1 MRRYNLYIL
10 FKRDEDP
17 SMNMFPDSILEW
29 DSTQDLNYLKFLTN
43 KSMNITDKGV
53 EKMLN
58 ELQKE
63 YEEKNKPVQPT
74 GPRKRGRPKKQKA
87 ENRTKLTSKTNP
99 ENSLMAKLEFAMRI
113 NEQQEKSGKCA
124 ICPLCPGMKANQK
137 HFISE
142 CIISAWERKDLMAK
156 LE

>member
-1 MRRYNLYIL
+1 MKSLGEKHPKTMFYDAFIRVYRKAKKFNQDTGALETTLKTIVEDMNRITIEKDLSLMTNQELRKTLRRYNFYIL

-58 ELQKE
+58 ELQKDYNE
-63 YEEKNKPVQPT
+63 RNKPVQPT
-74 GPRKRGRPKKQKA
+74 GPRKRGRPKK
-87 ENRTKLTSKTNP
+87 
-99 ENSLMAKLEFAMRI
+99 
-113 NEQQEKSGKCA
+113 
-124 ICPLCPGMKANQK
+124 
-137 HFISE
+137 
-142 CIISAWERKDLMAK
+142 
-156 LE
+156 